1 MADKQKIETTTLGF
15 RVPRTVKEDVN
26 QFIEEQ
32 NLKPIEFIQKAMDA
46 LKSNLISEVDPQVE
60 SELTNLN
67 YHLGRINQIFIEQI
81 KKTEDEKN
89 AHENQLQE
97 QKEKHEQAVS
107 DLVDQIR
114 ELKLALQEK
123 SESEEK
129 IKAENEKLIKRNTE
143 LEEANRS
150 AVSASALY
158 EETITNLKQ
167 QVAELK
173 DAGDRLKVAEG
184 IIAEQKDTIVDL
196 QNKIKELTERTQKEK
211 DQLKLDHETKILELK
226 NHHGE
231 EIRKLQAEFTEKVNE
246 LHKSYGERLD
256 AKDEKIDKLHS
267 DYGRKI
273 DSLSEQ
279 VEQYRQRVASLSNK
293 LAEQAEK
300 KTADTKPKK

>member
-114 ELKLALQEK
+114 ELKLALQER

-184 IIAEQKDTIVDL
+184 IIVEQKDTIVDL
-196 QNKIKELTERTQKEK
+196 QNKIKELTERAQKEK
-211 DQLKLDHETKILELK
+211 DQLKLDQETKILELK
-226 NHHGE
+226 NQHGE
-231 EIRKLQAEFTEKVNE
+231 EMRKLQAEFTEKVNG
-246 LHKSYGERLD
+246 LHNSYRGRLD

-279 VEQYRQRVASLSNK
+279 VEQYRQRAASLSNK

-300 KTADTKPKK
+300 KTADTKLKK